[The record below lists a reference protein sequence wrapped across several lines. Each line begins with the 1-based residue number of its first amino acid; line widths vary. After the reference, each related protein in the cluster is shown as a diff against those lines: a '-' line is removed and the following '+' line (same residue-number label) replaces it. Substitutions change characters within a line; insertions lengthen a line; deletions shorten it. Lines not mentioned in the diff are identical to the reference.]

1 MTRLATIEVGAA
13 PLRPGDVEAIAR
25 HGAGVALT
33 EAALAR
39 VAAGHAALEAAVA
52 RGEAIYGVSTGLGA
66 AVDTRVDAG
75 EQARQLRIAL
85 GRSVGAGPLVP
96 TEIVRAAMAVRL
108 TGLAMGRSGASPGI
122 VQALAGLLNARV
134 HPTVRSIG
142 SVGEADLAPLAH
154 IASVL
159 MGAGEAEYEGRVLAG
174 ADALAQAGL
183 AVPRPGVKDGLA
195 LVSCNA
201 ASVGHGAL
209 VVQDGARVLEA
220 WYGAAALSCAGFG
233 ANLSPLD
240 PRAADLRAAPGQ
252 AQAARRLLALLEG
265 TEGLGRRLQD
275 PLSLRCLAPVM
286 GAGDAALARAREAV
300 ELELDSAGDS
310 PAILAEE
317 GDVLGTANFDATH
330 LALAFEGLGLA
341 LARMAALA
349 GARLIQLMSPAASAL
364 PRFLS
369 PAGVGQ
375 SGFAPLQKTIA
386 ALVAHVQHL
395 ATPMPTVVLPAA
407 EGIEDYST
415 MAPSVVAKTAAAV
428 EQVRILVAIEFIVAA
443 QACDLRGAVLGPH
456 VAALHAVVRGVV
468 APLAEDR
475 GLGVDVERLLKEA
488 LLFCKKEAKNFY
500 TLG

>member
-1 MTRLATIEVGAA
+1 
-13 PLRPGDVEAIAR
+13 
-25 HGAGVALT
+25 
-33 EAALAR
+33 
-39 VAAGHAALEAAVA
+39 
-52 RGEAIYGVSTGLGA
+52 
-66 AVDTRVDAG
+66 
-75 EQARQLRIAL
+75 
-85 GRSVGAGPLVP
+85 
-96 TEIVRAAMAVRL
+96 
-108 TGLAMGRSGASPGI
+108 
-122 VQALAGLLNARV
+122 
-134 HPTVRSIG
+134 
-142 SVGEADLAPLAH
+142 
-154 IASVL
+154 

-252 AQAARRLLALLEG
+252 AQAARRLPRPARRHG
-265 TEGLGRRLQD
+265 GARGRRLQD